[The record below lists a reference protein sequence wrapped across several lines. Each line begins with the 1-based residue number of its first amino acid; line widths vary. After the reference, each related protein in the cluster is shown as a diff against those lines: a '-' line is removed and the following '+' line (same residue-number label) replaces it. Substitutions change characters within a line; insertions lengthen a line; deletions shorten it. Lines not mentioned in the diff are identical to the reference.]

1 MLIKRIFDFAAA
13 FAGLIML
20 APVFAMTALLIR
32 LDTSGPVFFLQ
43 QRVGKN
49 GKTFRIVKF
58 RTMTTGAES
67 KGQITVGNDARVTR
81 VGQVLRRFKIDELP
95 QLINVVRGE
104 MSVVGP
110 RPEVPR
116 YVALYPEQ
124 VRATVLSVAP
134 GITDWAAIEFREENA
149 MLGRTSDPERVYV
162 EEILPVKLQYYVRYV
177 EQRSFMTDMRII
189 FSTLFAIVGS
199 SDRVLSHK

>member
-1 MLIKRIFDFAAA
+1 MLIKRAFDFVSAL
-13 FAGLIML
+13 AGLIVL

-32 LDTSGPVFFLQ
+32 LDSPGPVFFLQ

-49 GKTFRIVKF
+49 GKIFRIAKF
-58 RTMTTGAES
+58 RTMTAGAEA
-67 KGQITVGNDARVTR
+67 KGQITIGNDARVTR
-81 VGQVLRRFKIDELP
+81 VGHVLRRFKIDELP
-95 QLINVVRGE
+95 QLVNVVRGE

-116 YVALYPEQ
+116 YVALYPER

-134 GITDWAAIEFREENA
+134 GITDWAAIEFKEENA

-162 EEILPVKLQYYVRYV
+162 EEILPVKLEYYVRYV
-177 EQRSFMTDMRII
+177 EQRSFMTDMKII
-189 FSTLFAIVGS
+189 FSTLFAIAGQ
-199 SDRVLSHK
+199 SDKVLSHK